1 MKIKKIIKM
10 FEYGSVCVIG
20 MRGRGKDLLF
30 SNVIPRRKL
39 PYVSNV
45 NYGGK
50 HIEFN
55 YLDIDCGGNTYKEFI
70 SGDLA
75 YYEYP
80 YPDHTDIYLS
90 DVGVY
95 FPAQYCNELNR
106 DYKNLATFM
115 ALSRHLGLC
124 SVHINTQALN
134 RCYDKIR
141 EQSDHY
147 ILCRRCLVLFH
158 KIVFQWIR
166 IYDKYESAL
175 TRQPPFR
182 VSLPLFANKQ
192 MKLAQ
197 RMEKER
203 YECTHGSI
211 KNALLIY
218 RHKGNYDPRIF
229 KTKLKEGRIKNEK
242 TK

>member
-30 SNVIPRRKL
+30 SNVIARRKL

-45 NYGGK
+45 DYAG
-50 HIEFN
+50 EFHEFK
-55 YLDIDCGGNTYKEFI
+55 YSDIDVGGNTYKDFI

-75 YYEYP
+75 YYKYP
-80 YPDHTDIYLS
+80 YPDRTDIYLS

-106 DYKNLATFM
+106 DYKNLAVF
-115 ALSRHLGLC
+115 AAISRHAGLC
-124 SVHINTQALN
+124 SMHYNCQYLGRI
-134 RCYDKIR
+134 YDKLR
-141 EQSDHY
+141 EQSDCY
-147 ILCRRCLVLFH
+147 ILCRRCFVFFH

-166 IYDKYESAL
+166 VYDKYESAL

-182 VSLPLFANKQ
+182 VIAPLFSNKE
-192 MKLAQ
+192 MKQQLKI
-197 RMEKER
+197 EKER
-203 YECTHGSI
+203 YECLHGSI
-211 KNALLIY
+211 KSGLLIY
-218 RHKGNYDPRIF
+218 WHKGKYDSRIF
-229 KTKLKEGRIKNEK
+229 KTKLEQGRVKK
-242 TK
+242 